1 MDRGAAWVFLL
12 NTTHS
17 AAMASTHPSACT
29 ESYDTRFDQLVL
41 FNAELE
47 LLADGFR
54 WVEGPVWFG
63 DHNCLLFSDI
73 PNNRTL
79 RWSEQHGVSSF
90 LQPSEFAN
98 GQTRD
103 REGRLIQC
111 HHRSRCLT
119 RLEHNGSS
127 TTLVSQA
134 RGQRLNAPN
143 DVVVKRDGSIWFSDP
158 LYGLM
163 NDYEGG
169 RQESEQPPALYR
181 LDPSS
186 GEAEAVATDF
196 DGPNGLAFSPDEQL
210 LYVAESGAP
219 GASEPR
225 QYIRRFRV
233 NGDGRSLSGG
243 ELFHKITPGWADGFR
258 VDEHGNL
265 WCGAAD
271 GVHVIAPDG
280 TLLGKVLVPK
290 RVSNL
295 CFGDR
300 FGSRMFLCAST
311 ALYALFT
318 NTRGAS

>member
-1 MDRGAAWVFLL
+1 MA
-12 NTTHS
+12 TTYP
-17 AAMASTHPSACT
+17 STCT
-29 ESYDTRFDQLVL
+29 ESYDKRFEQLVL

-47 LLADGFR
+47 RLAEGFR
-54 WVEGPVWFG
+54 WLEGPVWFG
-63 DHNCLLFSDI
+63 DHACLLFSDI

-79 RWSEQHGVSSF
+79 RWSAQHGISTF
-90 LQPSEFAN
+90 LEPSDFAN

-103 REGRLIQC
+103 LEGRLIQC

-119 RLEHNGSS
+119 RHEHNGAI

-143 DVVVKRDGSIWFSDP
+143 DVVVKSDGSIWFSDP

-169 RQESEQPPALYR
+169 RQASEQAPALYR
-181 LDPSS
+181 LDPAT
-186 GEAEAVATDF
+186 GVAQAMASDF

-225 QYIRRFRV
+225 QYIRRFHV
-233 NGDGRSLSGG
+233 NSDGMSLSGG
-243 ELFHKITPGWADGFR
+243 EVFHKISPGWADGFR

-280 TLLGKVLVPK
+280 VLIGKVLVPK

-300 FGSRMFLCAST
+300 YGSRLFLCAST
-311 ALYALFT
+311 AIYSLFT
-318 NTRGAS
+318 NTRGATWQR

>member
-1 MDRGAAWVFLL
+1 M
-12 NTTHS
+12 HQ
-17 AAMASTHPSACT
+17 PSSCT
-29 ESYDTRFDQLVL
+29 ESYDPRFESLVL

-47 LLADGFR
+47 LLAEGFR

-63 DHNCLLFSDI
+63 DHRCLLFSDI

-79 RWSEQHGVSSF
+79 RWSEQHGISTF
-90 LQPSEFAN
+90 LEPSAFAN

-103 REGRLIQC
+103 LEGRLIQC

-119 RLEHNGSS
+119 RHEHNGEI

-134 RGQRLNAPN
+134 HGQRLNAPN
-143 DVVVKRDGSIWFSDP
+143 DVVVKSDGSIWFSDP

-169 RQESEQPPALYR
+169 RQASEQAPALYR
-181 LDPSS
+181 LDPAT
-186 GEAEAVATDF
+186 GVAQAMASDF

-219 GASEPR
+219 GVDEPR
-225 QYIRRFRV
+225 QYIRRFQV
-233 NGDGRSLSGG
+233 GSDGMSLSGG
-243 ELFHKITPGWADGFR
+243 ELFHKISPGWADGFR

-280 TLLGKVLVPK
+280 ALIGKVLVPK

-300 FGSRMFLCAST
+300 YGSRLFLCAST
-311 ALYALFT
+311 AIYALFT
-318 NTRGAS
+318 NTRGATWQR

>member
-1 MDRGAAWVFLL
+1 M
-12 NTTHS
+12 NN
-17 AAMASTHPSACT
+17 PSGCT
-29 ESYDTRFDQLVL
+29 ESYDPRFEQLVL
-41 FNAELE
+41 FNADLE

-79 RWSEQHGVSSF
+79 RWSAQHGVSTF
-90 LQPSEFAN
+90 AEPSDFAN
-98 GQTRD
+98 GQSRD
-103 REGRLIQC
+103 LQGRLIQC
-111 HHRSRCLT
+111 HHRSRSLT
-119 RLEHNGSS
+119 RLEHDGSI
-127 TTLVSQA
+127 TTLAREA
-134 RGQRLNAPN
+134 RGHRLNAPN

-181 LDPSS
+181 LDPDS
-186 GEAEAVATDF
+186 GAITAVATDF
-196 DGPNGLAFSPDEQL
+196 DGPNGLAFSPDERR

-219 GASEPR
+219 GVAEPR
-225 QYIRRFRV
+225 QYIRVFDV
-233 NGDGRSLSGG
+233 ADDGFSLSGG
-243 ELFHKITPGWADGFR
+243 EVFHKISPGWADGFR
-258 VDEHGNL
+258 VDEAGNL

-271 GVHVIAPDG
+271 GVHCIAPDG
-280 TLLGKVLVPK
+280 TLLGKVLVPH

-300 FGSRMFLCAST
+300 YHSRLFLCASK
-311 ALYALFT
+311 AIYALFT
-318 NTRGAS
+318 NTRGATWRR

>member
-1 MDRGAAWVFLL
+1 MA
-12 NTTHS
+12 TTYP
-17 AAMASTHPSACT
+17 STCT
-29 ESYDTRFDQLVL
+29 ESYDKRFEQLVL

-47 LLADGFR
+47 LLAEGFR
-54 WVEGPVWFG
+54 WLEGPVWFG
-63 DHNCLLFSDI
+63 DHACLLFSDI

-79 RWSEQHGVSSF
+79 RWSAQHGISTF
-90 LQPSEFAN
+90 LEPSDFAN

-103 REGRLIQC
+103 LEGRLIQC

-119 RLEHNGSS
+119 RFEHNGEI

-143 DVVVKRDGSIWFSDP
+143 DVVVKSDGSIWFSDP

-169 RQESEQPPALYR
+169 RQASEQAPAVYR
-181 LDPSS
+181 LDPAT
-186 GEAEAVATDF
+186 GVAQAMAAEF

-225 QYIRRFRV
+225 QSIRRFQV
-233 NGDGRSLSGG
+233 NSHGQSLSGG
-243 ELFHKITPGWADGFR
+243 EVFHKISPGWADGFR

-280 TLLGKVLVPK
+280 ELIGKVLVPK

-300 FGSRMFLCAST
+300 YGSRLFLCAST
-311 ALYALFT
+311 AIYALFT
-318 NTRGAS
+318 NTRGATWQR

>member
-1 MDRGAAWVFLL
+1 MNR
-12 NTTHS
+12 
-17 AAMASTHPSACT
+17 PSACS
-29 ESYDTRFDQLVL
+29 ESHDPRFDALVL

-54 WVEGPVWFG
+54 WLEGPVWFG
-63 DHNCLLFSDI
+63 DHDCLLFSDI

-79 RWSEQHGVSSF
+79 RWSERHGVSTF
-90 LQPSEFAN
+90 LEPSEFAN

-103 REGRLIQC
+103 RQGRLIQC

-119 RLEHNGSS
+119 RRELDGRI
-127 TTLVSQA
+127 TTLVREA
-134 RGQRLNAPN
+134 RGQRLNTPN
-143 DVVVKRDGSIWFSDP
+143 DVVVKSDGSIWFSDP
-158 LYGLM
+158 LYGLI

-169 RQESEQPPALYR
+169 RQRSEQPPALYR
-181 LDPSS
+181 LNPES
-186 GEAEAVATDF
+186 GVAEAVATDF
-196 DGPNGLAFSPDEQL
+196 DGPNGLAFSPDESL

-219 GASEPR
+219 GDPSPR
-225 QYIRRFRV
+225 QFLRRFRV
-233 NGDGRSLSGG
+233 SDDGRSLSGG
-243 ELFHKITPGWADGFR
+243 EEFHKITPGWADGFR

-271 GVHVIAPDG
+271 GVHCIAPDG
-280 TLLGKVLVPK
+280 SLLGKVLVPQ

-300 FGSRMFLCAST
+300 ARSRLFLCAST

-318 NTRGAS
+318 NTRGAAAP

>member
-1 MDRGAAWVFLL
+1 
-12 NTTHS
+12 
-17 AAMASTHPSACT
+17 MAPTPACV
-29 ESYDTRFDQLVL
+29 EVHDPRFEQLVL

-47 LLADGFR
+47 ALAAGFR
-54 WVEGPVWFG
+54 WLEGPVWFG
-63 DHNCLLFSDI
+63 DHRCLLFSDI

-79 RWSEQHGVSSF
+79 RWSEQHGVSTF
-90 LQPSEFAN
+90 LEPSDFAN

-103 REGRLIQC
+103 LQGRLIQC

-119 RLEHNGSS
+119 RLEHDGST

-134 RGQRLNAPN
+134 RGRPLNAPN
-143 DVVVKRDGSIWFSDP
+143 DVVVKGDGSIWFSDP

-169 RQESEQPPALYR
+169 RQKSEQPPALYR
-181 LDPSS
+181 LEPDT
-186 GEAEAVATDF
+186 GEITAVAMDF

-225 QYIRRFRV
+225 QYIRRFRLSR
-233 NGDGRSLSGG
+233 DGRSLSGG
-243 ELFHKITPGWADGFR
+243 EVFHTIRPGWADGFR
-258 VDEHGNL
+258 LDEHGNL

-280 TLLGKVLVPK
+280 ALLGKVLVPQ

-300 FGSRMFLCAST
+300 FGSRLFLCAST

-318 NTRGAS
+318 NTRGATWQR

>member
-1 MDRGAAWVFLL
+1 MTAPSLQPPAR
-12 NTTHS
+12 HQ
-17 AAMASTHPSACT
+17 PSACT
-29 ESYDTRFDQLVL
+29 ESHDRRFDALVL

-47 LLADGFR
+47 LLAEGFR
-54 WVEGPVWFG
+54 WLEGPVWFG
-63 DHNCLLFSDI
+63 DHQCLLFNDI
-73 PNNRTL
+73 PSNRTL
-79 RWSEQHGVSSF
+79 RWSEQHGVTPF
-90 LQPSEFAN
+90 LEPSHFAN

-103 REGRLIQC
+103 LQGRLIQC
-111 HHRSRCLT
+111 HHQSRCLT
-119 RLEHNGSS
+119 RLEHNGST
-127 TTLVSQA
+127 TTLVSEA
-134 RGQRLNAPN
+134 RGRRLNAPN
-143 DVVVKRDGSIWFSDP
+143 DVVVKGDGSIWFSDP

-169 RQESEQPPALYR
+169 RQSSEQPPALYR
-181 LDPSS
+181 LDPAS
-186 GEAEAVATDF
+186 GTAEAVASDF

-219 GASEPR
+219 GAAHPR
-225 QYIRRFRV
+225 QFIRRFRV
-233 NGDGRSLSGG
+233 SADGRSLSGG
-243 ELFHKITPGWADGFR
+243 ELFHAITPGWADGFR

-290 RVSNL
+290 RVSNV

-300 FGSRMFLCAST
+300 YGSRLFFCAST
-311 ALYALFT
+311 ALYSLFT

>member
-1 MDRGAAWVFLL
+1 MNR
-12 NTTHS
+12 
-17 AAMASTHPSACT
+17 PSPCT
-29 ESYDTRFDQLVL
+29 ESHDPRFDALVL

-54 WVEGPVWFG
+54 WLEGPVWFG
-63 DHNCLLFSDI
+63 DHDCLLFSDI

-79 RWSEQHGVSSF
+79 RWSERHGVSTF
-90 LQPSEFAN
+90 LEPSEFAN

-103 REGRLIQC
+103 RQGRLIQC

-119 RLEHNGSS
+119 RRELDGRI
-127 TTLVSQA
+127 TTLIREA

-143 DVVVKRDGSIWFSDP
+143 EVVVKSDGSIWFSDP

-169 RQESEQPPALYR
+169 RQRSEQPPALYR
-181 LDPSS
+181 LDPES
-186 GEAEAVATDF
+186 GVAEAVATDF
-196 DGPNGLAFSPDEQL
+196 DGPNGLAFSPDESL

-219 GASEPR
+219 GDPSPR
-225 QYIRRFRV
+225 QAIRRFRV
-233 NGDGRSLSGG
+233 SDDGRSLSGG
-243 ELFHKITPGWADGFR
+243 EEFHRITPGWADGFR

-271 GVHVIAPDG
+271 GVHCIAPDG
-280 TLLGKVLVPK
+280 SLLGKVLVPQ

-300 FGSRMFLCAST
+300 ARSRLFLCAST

-318 NTRGAS
+318 NTRGAATP

>member
-1 MDRGAAWVFLL
+1 M
-12 NTTHS
+12 TT
-17 AAMASTHPSACT
+17 PSPCT

-90 LQPSEFAN
+90 QQPSEFAN

-169 RQESEQPPALYR
+169 RQPSEQPPALYR
-181 LDPSS
+181 LDPNT
-186 GEAEAVATDF
+186 GAIEAMASDF
-196 DGPNGLAFSPDEQL
+196 DGPNGLAFSPDERK

-219 GASEPR
+219 GVAEPR
-225 QYIRRFRV
+225 QYIRVFDV
-233 NGDGRSLSGG
+233 AADGLSLSGG
-243 ELFHKITPGWADGFR
+243 EIFHKISTGWADGFR
-258 VDEHGNL
+258 VDEQGNL

-271 GVHVIAPDG
+271 GVHCIAPDG
-280 TLLGKVLVPK
+280 TLIGKVLVPK

-300 FGSRMFLCAST
+300 FHSRLFLCAST
-311 ALYALFT
+311 VLYALFT
-318 NTRGAS
+318 NTRGAQTP

>member
-1 MDRGAAWVFLL
+1 MNR
-12 NTTHS
+12 
-17 AAMASTHPSACT
+17 PSPCT
-29 ESYDTRFDQLVL
+29 ESHDPRFDALVL

-54 WVEGPVWFG
+54 WLEGPVWFG
-63 DHNCLLFSDI
+63 DHDCLLFSDI

-79 RWSEQHGVSSF
+79 RWSERHGVSTF
-90 LQPSEFAN
+90 LEPSEFAN

-103 REGRLIQC
+103 RQGRLIQC

-119 RLEHNGSS
+119 RRELDGRI
-127 TTLVSQA
+127 TTLIREA

-143 DVVVKRDGSIWFSDP
+143 DVVVKSDGSIWFSDP

-169 RQESEQPPALYR
+169 RQRSEQPPALYR
-181 LDPSS
+181 LDPES
-186 GEAEAVATDF
+186 GVAEAVATDF
-196 DGPNGLAFSPDEQL
+196 DGPNGLAFSPDESL

-219 GASEPR
+219 GDPSPR
-225 QYIRRFRV
+225 QAIRRFRV
-233 NGDGRSLSGG
+233 SDDGRSLSGG
-243 ELFHKITPGWADGFR
+243 EEFHRITPGWADGFR

-271 GVHVIAPDG
+271 GVHCIAPDG
-280 TLLGKVLVPK
+280 SLLGKVLMPQ

-300 FGSRMFLCAST
+300 ARSRLFLCAST

-318 NTRGAS
+318 NTRGAATP

>member
-1 MDRGAAWVFLL
+1 M
-12 NTTHS
+12 S
-17 AAMASTHPSACT
+17 APSSCT
-29 ESYDTRFDQLVL
+29 ESYDPRFEALVL
-41 FNAELE
+41 FNAELDV
-47 LLADGFR
+47 LAEGFR
-54 WVEGPVWFG
+54 WLEGPVWFG
-63 DHNCLLFSDI
+63 DHHCLLFSDI
-73 PNNRTL
+73 PSNRTL
-79 RWSEQHGVSSF
+79 RWSERHGISTF
-90 LQPSEFAN
+90 LEPSDFAN

-103 REGRLIQC
+103 LEGRLIQC

-119 RLEHNGSS
+119 RHEHNGEI

-143 DVVVKRDGSIWFSDP
+143 DVVVKSDGSIWFSDP

-169 RQESEQPPALYR
+169 RQTSEQAPALYR
-181 LDPSS
+181 LDPAT
-186 GEAEAVATDF
+186 GVAQAMASDF

-225 QYIRRFRV
+225 QYIRRFHV
-233 NGDGRSLSGG
+233 NSDGMSLSGG
-243 ELFHKITPGWADGFR
+243 EVFHKISPGWADGFR

-280 TLLGKVLVPK
+280 VLIGKVLVPK

-300 FGSRMFLCAST
+300 YGSRLFLCAST
-311 ALYALFT
+311 AIYSLFT
-318 NTRGAS
+318 NTRGATWQR